1 MAESHPRRAR
11 PWGLLL
17 ALLVAYLL
25 AVLVCVL
32 TPLAQAGQAEVADD
46 AFVYLIATLSVV
58 ASTVGAVIL
67 WKRPGNLVGAMLLA
81 GAIILVSG
89 TASWPIQLLIGPEQ
103 GAGPGL
109 LQLAMAWWVSNA
121 VLLGVL
127 VLFPGV
133 AIVFPDGRLPGPRFR
148 VPVWLVIGLV
158 VAGLVCR
165 TIAPGRPSSD
175 PFAPWPG
182 VAGVPYE
189 LGDLGGALST
199 IGILTGFVIA
209 IVAVVVRFRRSQGVE
224 RAQMKWLIASVSL
237 MALLFSISWV
247 KLFGPSDLIDNA
259 SVVAGILVPIAIGI
273 AVLRYHL
280 YDIDRIVSR
289 TLGWAIVSG
298 VLVAVFAGLVVALQ
312 ALLAPVTKENTLA
325 VAASTLVAFALFQ
338 PLRRRVQRVVD
349 RRFDRARYDGQRT
362 VDAFAEHLRSE
373 TDIDA
378 VLGELSGTTRAAVSP
393 IALGVWIRSP
403 EGGR

>member
-1 MAESHPRRAR
+1 
-11 PWGLLL
+11 
-17 ALLVAYLL
+17 
-25 AVLVCVL
+25 
-32 TPLAQAGQAEVADD
+32 
-46 AFVYLIATLSVV
+46 
-58 ASTVGAVIL
+58 
-67 WKRPGNLVGAMLLA
+67 
-81 GAIILVSG
+81 
-89 TASWPIQLLIGPEQ
+89 
-103 GAGPGL
+103 
-109 LQLAMAWWVSNA
+109 
-121 VLLGVL
+121 
-127 VLFPGV
+127 
-133 AIVFPDGRLPGPRFR
+133 
-148 VPVWLVIGLV
+148 VIGLV

-338 PLRRRVQRVVD
+338 PLRRRVQHAVD

-373 TDIDA
+373 VDLGVLRSSLTATASDA
-378 VLGELSGTTRAAVSP
+378 VRPVS
-393 IALGVWIRSP
+393 AGVWLRP
-403 EGGR
+403 KAAR

>member
-1 MAESHPRRAR
+1 
-11 PWGLLL
+11 
-17 ALLVAYLL
+17 
-25 AVLVCVL
+25 
-32 TPLAQAGQAEVADD
+32 
-46 AFVYLIATLSVV
+46 
-58 ASTVGAVIL
+58 
-67 WKRPGNLVGAMLLA
+67 
-81 GAIILVSG
+81 
-89 TASWPIQLLIGPEQ
+89 
-103 GAGPGL
+103 
-109 LQLAMAWWVSNA
+109 MAWWVSNA

-148 VPVWLVIGLV
+148 VPVSLVIGLV

-237 MALLFSISWV
+237 MALLFSISWA
-247 KLFGPSDLIDNA
+247 KLLGPSDLIDNA
-259 SVVAGILVPIAIGI
+259 SVVAGFLVPIAIGV

-280 YDIDRIVSR
+280 YEIDRIVGR
-289 TLGWAIVSG
+289 TVGWAIVTG
-298 VLVAVFAGLVVALQ
+298 LLVAVFAGLVVALQ

-373 TDIDA
+373 TDINA
-378 VLGELSGTTRAAVSP
+378 VLGELSGTTRAAVAP